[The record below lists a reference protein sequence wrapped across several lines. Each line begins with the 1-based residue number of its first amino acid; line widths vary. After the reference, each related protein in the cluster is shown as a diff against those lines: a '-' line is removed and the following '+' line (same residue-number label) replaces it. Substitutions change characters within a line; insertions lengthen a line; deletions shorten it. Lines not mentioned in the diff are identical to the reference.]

1 MLFVGTSIIHP
12 STEGVFLLCNILDL
26 LIYSM
31 KYNLEMNKMDYQ
43 KEKENRKKRLEAY
56 AEEIQKSTLKKSAE
70 VIEQLVKERHRQG
83 MTQQDL
89 SDLTGILPPN
99 LARLESGTRVP
110 TLVVLE
116 KYASALGMHIEIKIC
131 EGTEE

>member
-26 LIYSM
+26 LIYS
-31 KYNLEMNKMDYQ
+31 YQ

>member
-1 MLFVGTSIIHP
+1 MKNKHG
-12 STEGVFLLCNILDL
+12 EK
-26 LIYSM
+26 YM

-43 KEKENRKKRLEAY
+43 KKRKPEEAIGSVMRKKSKKH
-56 AEEIQKSTLKKSAE
+56 AEKSAE

-116 KYASALGMHIEIKIC
+116 KYASAWDAYRN
-131 EGTEE
+131 

>member
-1 MLFVGTSIIHP
+1 
-12 STEGVFLLCNILDL
+12 
-26 LIYSM
+26 M

-70 VIEQLVKERHRQG
+70 VKERHRQG